1 MKYPDDPAAREDLIS
16 GDVAGRP
23 AEFLLRDG
31 VKVPVVFLF
40 LSILGG
46 VQTFGMLGLLYGP
59 MILGLLAVML
69 TIYGEEYHVVLSSGH
84 NNKATKR

>member
-1 MKYPDDPAAREDLIS
+1 
-16 GDVAGRP
+16 
-23 AEFLLRDG
+23 
-31 VKVPVVFLF
+31 
-40 LSILGG
+40 
-46 VQTFGMLGLLYGP
+46 MLGLLYGP